1 MIGIDLKESKN
12 LIKFFNVAKRKFFD
26 FSIVSGDYD
35 DFDFILTDH
44 DGQYPDKV
52 QVVKFG
58 KDIMSFED
66 LQNYIPFASRI
77 DDDCV
82 DSIEEL
88 LDSVPDEAIDQL
100 PSLEESS
107 KSEEMTLGGK
117 DEANSILDSLPLRAD
132 DMQDIFEDL
141 VPVSIDR
148 NVKNNDAYESSPRTL
163 DDSQMD
169 YAKLTELTDSLLE
182 RISNKES
189 LEPEGF
195 KTPEPEIQ
203 QDIKIS
209 SAVDEAL
216 QGLFAE
222 EKVFSR
228 TLKSSEESE
237 KTLREEKVPHSQRV
251 VSFESEETLYNKMQ
265 KEARTQ
271 SILSGF
277 MEQTQLQ
284 ADKSIDTSVE
294 NESWLNKIGT
304 EQQKKLGALR
314 EAEVEKAAQESFAKS
329 VVSETVQSRYIVQS
343 ASPYNSLSTNS
354 KPMVATHRISA
365 CFNVP
370 NVPVIKSKQQNRQ
383 LRGGR
388 QNGSSRRK
396 VIIVGGAG
404 YDSFST
410 TTAINLAYDYRRYYN
425 KNVLLID
432 LDCVSGGVT
441 HNLNLDAR
449 TQCSIAAL
457 FTQDFKFYTNK
468 LTNFVATVNV
478 GGVSLDVIT
487 ACFLDFI
494 NPVDRE
500 LIENYTNF
508 SNVFLNMLESTNYE
522 MIIVDIGSI
531 DRLTVMQSA
540 LLKNG
545 NFLSLICVNSES
557 RQKLEHQAKNLREVS
572 GDYNVIFT
580 KTPNIL
586 NTARLSQQMGRNV
599 IGQIT
604 DYPTPNVD
612 LPLYSN
618 MVNTP
623 VQKEWYEI
631 LKTLLGV
638 REY

>member
-1 MIGIDLKESKN
+1 MIGIDLQDSKN
-12 LIKFFNVAKRKFFD
+12 LIMFLSVARKKFFD
-26 FSIVSGDYD
+26 YGIVSSDYN
-35 DFDFILTDH
+35 DFDFILTDY
-44 DGQYPDKV
+44 DREYPDKV

-66 LQNYIPFASRI
+66 LQNYIPFATRV
-77 DDDCV
+77 DDDYV
-82 DSIEEL
+82 NSIDEL
-88 LDSVPDEAIDQL
+88 LDSIPDEAIDQL

-107 KSEEMTLGGK
+107 LSEEMTLG
-117 DEANSILDSLPLRAD
+117 DRDSSIESILDSLPLGAD
-132 DMQDIFEDL
+132 EMQDVLDDL
-141 VPVSIDR
+141 VPVSIGENKRGSDS
-148 NVKNNDAYESSPRTL
+148 YESISRTL

-169 YAKLTELTDSLLE
+169 YDKLTELTDSLLE
-182 RISNKES
+182 KVSSRGD

-195 KTPEPEIQ
+195 RTPEPEIQ
-203 QDIKIS
+203 QDIKIN

-222 EKVFSR
+222 EELFSSSI
-228 TLKSSEESE
+228 KSSKEALE
-237 KTLREEKVPHSQRV
+237 TLREEKAPETPKTD
-251 VSFESEETLYNKMQ
+251 SFENEETLYSKMQ

-271 SILSGF
+271 EILSGF
-277 MEQTQLQ
+277 AEQTQTSE
-284 ADKSIDTSVE
+284 SINYSAE
-294 NESWLNKIGT
+294 NESWFNQVSN
-304 EQQKKLGALR
+304 EQQRKSETLR
-314 EAEVEKAAQESFAKS
+314 ETRIEESVKDKVAQAVTNES
-329 VVSETVQSRYIVQS
+329 TQSKYIIQS
-343 ASPYNSLSTNS
+343 ASPYNSLSNS
-354 KPMVATHRISA
+354 NKPLVATHRISA

-370 NVPVIKSKQQNRQ
+370 NVPAVKPKQQSRQ

-404 YDSFST
+404 YNSFST

-425 KNVLLID
+425 KNALLID

-457 FTQDFKFYTNK
+457 FTQDFKFYCNK
-468 LTNFVATVNV
+468 LANFVATVNV
-478 GGVSLDVIT
+478 GGISLDVIT

-522 MIIVDIGSI
+522 TIIVDIGCI

-545 NFLSLICVNSES
+545 NFLSLVCVNSES
-557 RQKLEHQAKNLREVS
+557 RQVLEHQAKALREVS

-580 KTPNIL
+580 KTPNVL

-604 DYPTPNVD
+604 DYPSPNVD